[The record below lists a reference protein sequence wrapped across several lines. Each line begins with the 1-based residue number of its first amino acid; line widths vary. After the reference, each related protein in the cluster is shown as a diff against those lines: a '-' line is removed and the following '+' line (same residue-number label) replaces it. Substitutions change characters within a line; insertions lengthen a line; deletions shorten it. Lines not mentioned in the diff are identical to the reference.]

1 MTFDPDS
8 FFRSARSIGLTPDE
22 FDGIKKNLRKSV
34 TNAHETRHESTMD
47 QTKFLKSA
55 KELSLRTE
63 EKAQIRAA
71 IMESITSASTSSSLF
86 RRLLR
91 IGSGVMAVTM
101 IFGLCGASVSYA
113 AESALPG
120 DALYTVKVN
129 FTESIL
135 LRLNNSVE
143 AKANVQARLVS
154 RRLEEA
160 KKLAEQ
166 SRFTAERVA
175 IVEANLSAH
184 IAELEVDLK
193 ELRALNDSAATNIA
207 IETSATVQ
215 AHESLLQKIV
225 SREDQSPLKN
235 FLGTTERIEQVM
247 RHTVIDESA
256 PDVAH
261 KAIEKAKDEISRV
274 RSHEG
279 LEKNSD
285 VTDAIVGAEA
295 ALDESTELAACEQR
309 ETESR
314 DDTDA
319 QATRQRCEKRKMDQA
334 ISALAKGKE
343 ATLFLS
349 IPPRSH
355 GKRDAVQPPAES
367 VRLQERH
374 EEKTSGFVTQPPF
387 SQRQEREQVAPSST
401 STSTTSSSASSS
413 ISSIHDDESSN
424 RKEGEETARRRRH
437 ESTTD
442 DTSVRETLKKTDDL
456 IQKTLPRD

>member
-34 TNAHETRHESTMD
+34 TNAHEARHDSTMD

-63 EKAQIRAA
+63 EKVQIRAA
-71 IMESITSASTSSSLF
+71 IMESIASASPSTSLF

-101 IFGLCGASVSYA
+101 IFGLCGASASYA

-120 DALYTVKVN
+120 DALYTVKVK

-135 LRLNNSVE
+135 IRLNNSVE
-143 AKANVQARLVS
+143 AKANVQARLVN

-175 IVEANLSAH
+175 IVQANLSAH
-184 IAELEVDLK
+184 ISELEVDLK
-193 ELRALNDSAATNIA
+193 ELKALNDSAATNIA
-207 IETSATVQ
+207 IETSATVK

-225 SREDQSPLKN
+225 SKEDQSPLKN
-235 FLGTTERIEQVM
+235 FLGTTERIAQVV
-247 RHTVIDESA
+247 RHTGIDESS
-256 PDVAH
+256 PDVAR
-261 KAIEKAKDEISRV
+261 KAIQKAKDEISRV

-279 LEKNSD
+279 LETNSD
-285 VTDAIVGAEA
+285 VSDAIVGAEA
-295 ALDESTELAACEQR
+295 ALDESTELVPCEQHNA
-309 ETESR
+309 ESR
-314 DDTDA
+314 DDTDT

-343 ATLFLS
+343 ATLFLT

-367 VRLQERH
+367 FRLQERH

-401 STSTTSSSASSS
+401 STSATSSSVSSS
-413 ISSIHDDESSN
+413 MPSMHDDESSN
-424 RKEGEETARRRRH
+424 RKGEATEKPRRH
-437 ESTTD
+437 EPTTD
-442 DTSVRETLKKTDDL
+442 DTSARETLKKTDDL